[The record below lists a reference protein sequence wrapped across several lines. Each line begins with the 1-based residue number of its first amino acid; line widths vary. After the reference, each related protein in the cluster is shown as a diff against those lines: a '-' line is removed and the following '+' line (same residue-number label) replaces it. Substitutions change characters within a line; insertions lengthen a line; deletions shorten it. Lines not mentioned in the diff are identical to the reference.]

1 MIELLPVS
9 IGIGLGVSLFMSEI
23 FGLTAGGLVVPGY
36 IALHL
41 REPLTVLL
49 TLAAGFAAFALVQGL
64 STVMVIYGR
73 RRIVLLILSGYLI
86 GTGIRF
92 FINDLGQPDG
102 LEFSVIGFII
112 PGLIAI
118 WLDRRGI
125 IESLCSLLTVSIVVR
140 LILVLLFGSELKP

>member
-1 MIELLPVS
+1 MIELLPIS
-9 IGIGLGVSLFMSEI
+9 IGIGLAVSLFLSEI

-41 REPLTVLL
+41 REPFTVLL
-49 TLAAGFAAFALVQGL
+49 TLAAGCGAFALVQGL
-64 STVMVIYGR
+64 STVMVLYGR
-73 RRIVLLILSGYLI
+73 RRVVLLILSGYLI
-86 GTGIRF
+86 GMAIRF
-92 FINDLGQPDG
+92 FIGRPMPPER
-102 LEFSVIGFII
+102 LEFTVIGFII

-125 IESLCSLLTVSIVVR
+125 VESLCSLLTVSIVVR

>member
-1 MIELLPVS
+1 MIELLPIS
-9 IGIGLGVSLFMSEI
+9 IGIGLAVSLLLSEV

-41 REPLTVLL
+41 GEPFTVLL
-49 TLAAGFAAFALVQGL
+49 TLGAGFGAFALVQGL
-64 STVMVIYGR
+64 STVMIIYGR

-86 GTGIRF
+86 GMAIRL
-92 FINDLGQPDG
+92 FIGSPMQPDR

-118 WLDRRGI
+118 WLDRRGV

>member
-41 REPLTVLL
+41 REPITVLL

-86 GTGIRF
+86 GMAIRL
-92 FINDLGQPDG
+92 FINDAKQPDG